1 MIASPCK
8 RCPLRNQS
16 KDLCIKNCHRLQAV
30 QELYVSLKEGGESE
44 ITSAIDYADE
54 GRFSISSLTSV
65 RSGGLAC

>member
-8 RCPLRNQS
+8 RCPLRNQP

-54 GRFSISSLTSV
+54 GRFSISSLTAV